1 MNKTIIFLFGTLLF
15 LANGDNYAAA
25 PLIVNIANDLNF
37 SVNAAA
43 SSVTAYMLA
52 FGAFTILFGPL
63 SDRYGKVFIIHLST
77 FGTAIFSIL
86 GALAYD
92 LPSLIFF
99 RSINGAFA
107 AGLLPVTLAYLGQA
121 TNDKERPQIMAKIL
135 SYGFLGAATATLIG
149 GTIAHLGSWKLVY
162 LTYGIMEL
170 ILAFAMLKLMKRDEP
185 ISDKVKIISTYKTV
199 LSHKGVLALLPLFL
213 LMGFTVFGI
222 FTYTGQLITQRFGYD
237 IFTVGAMLSSFGV
250 GIMFASKVMPI
261 VREKLKHYYMPFNGS
276 LIAFAL
282 IGLSST
288 QSPAFFCIYLFIF
301 GAGFILFQ
309 PVFIAKIQEQI
320 PHMKG
325 SIMSTASFGLFVG
338 GAIGTTVNGF
348 IISYWGMQTML
359 YSAAI
364 IIFITGLIAA
374 IVMAKLDT
382 PKINNAIA

>member
-1 MNKTIIFLFGTLLF
+1 MDKTIIFLFGTLLF

-25 PLIVNIANDLNF
+25 PLIVNIANDLDF

-135 SYGFLGAATATLIG
+135 SYGFLGTATATLIG

-162 LTYGIMEL
+162 LTYGVLEL
-170 ILAFAMLKLMKRDEP
+170 VLAFTMLKLIKRDEP
-185 ISDKVKIISTYKTV
+185 VSDRVKIISTYKTV

-237 IFTVGAMLSSFGV
+237 IFTVGAMLSPFGV
-250 GIMFASKVMPI
+250 GIIFASKVMPVI
-261 VREKLKHYYMPFNGS
+261 REKLQHFYMPFNGS
-276 LIAFAL
+276 LIAIAL

-288 QSPAFFCIYLFIF
+288 HSPAFFCIYLFIF

-320 PHMKG
+320 PHMRG

-348 IISYWGMQTML
+348 IISYWDMQTML
-359 YSAAI
+359 YSAAA

-374 IVMAKLDT
+374 VVMSKLDT
-382 PKINNAIA
+382 QKINNAIA